1 MVRLKGERMGE
12 PGTIGDKEVRRELL
26 ERIRAKRA
34 SIAAY
39 VRRLEPRGMRLMN
52 LNIVC
57 SALAAVLTAGP
68 ALGGERFAS
77 SARRLMLLPEDA
89 LVWQVLCLAATV
101 ASLVAVVATNLYK
114 SGDLASRLSR
124 AEAASAQ
131 LEGLEALVEFGRLP
145 VDEAVK
151 LNQQYVA
158 AIPYIPDQPAT
169 PA

>member
-1 MVRLKGERMGE
+1 MGDE
-12 PGTIGDKEVRRELL
+12 AVRRELL

-39 VRRLEPRGMRLMN
+39 VSRLEPRGARLMN
-52 LNIVC
+52 ASIVA

-77 SARRLMLLPEDA
+77 GARRLMLLPEDA
-89 LVWQVLCLAATV
+89 VVWQALCLAATV

-114 SGDLASRLSR
+114 SGDLAARLSR
-124 AEAASAQ
+124 AEAAGAQ

-145 VDEAVK
+145 VGMVFHRQLAVHC
-151 LNQQYVA
+151 LNFGYGRQALKPVSHLKFSL
-158 AIPYIPDQPAT
+158 
-169 PA
+169 